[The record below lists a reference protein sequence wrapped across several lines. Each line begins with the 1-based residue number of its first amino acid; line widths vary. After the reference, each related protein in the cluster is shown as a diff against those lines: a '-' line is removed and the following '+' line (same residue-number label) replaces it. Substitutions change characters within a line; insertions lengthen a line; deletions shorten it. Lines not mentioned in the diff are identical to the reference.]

1 MLHQY
6 TQFIIREYILHTT
19 HIYTKHKE
27 ERERFKEI
35 LKDAQ
40 RFYDSN
46 TRRST
51 RFVVVDALLFS

>member
-19 HIYTKHKE
+19 RIYETQRR
-27 ERERFKEI
+27 EREILKEI

-40 RFYDSN
+40 RCYDSN